1 MNFTRISLALGCAL
15 NLAGCAQSGF
25 GGSPNAL
32 APGASVLPGAAHA
45 TLPLGKHRR
54 SSGAP
59 EIYVFAGYPDA
70 SAPLTGL
77 ANLGNTLYGTTYE
90 GGASNEGALYS
101 VTTGGVETVIHNF
114 PTGSNDGYSPDAAVT
129 AVDGTLYGTT
139 YYGGANGAGILYS
152 ITPPNSYKVL
162 YNFGQTSSDCAQPDT
177 TLTYVKSKRA
187 FYGVAYHGGTDGEG
201 CIFKYGLGGKNPGES
216 VVYSFT
222 GGSSSSTQ
230 ASAPV
235 FYKNALYLATPGGG
249 AHGDGA
255 VLAVTLSGK
264 EKLIYSFKD
273 DPDGAEPAA
282 PLVVVGNALYGTT
295 REGGQGACVG
305 YAGCGTVFKVT
316 PTGKEKVIYRFKDV
330 VSAID
335 GTGPQAALIAI
346 GSTLYGTTPQCSGNG
361 CGAGTVFSVTTSG
374 AESIVYHFSAPPS
387 NPPGFPQNPYS
398 SVLSLNGTL
407 YGTTDEST
415 VTGYGTVYGLSP

>member
-32 APGASVLPGAAHA
+32 APGASVLPGTAHA

-152 ITPPNSYKVL
+152 ITPPNSY
-162 YNFGQTSSDCAQPDT
+162 
-177 TLTYVKSKRA
+177 
-187 FYGVAYHGGTDGEG
+187 
-201 CIFKYGLGGKNPGES
+201 
-216 VVYSFT
+216 
-222 GGSSSSTQ
+222 
-230 ASAPV
+230 
-235 FYKNALYLATPGGG
+235 
-249 AHGDGA
+249 
-255 VLAVTLSGK
+255 
-264 EKLIYSFKD
+264 
-273 DPDGAEPAA
+273 
-282 PLVVVGNALYGTT
+282 
-295 REGGQGACVG
+295 
-305 YAGCGTVFKVT
+305 
-316 PTGKEKVIYRFKDV
+316 
-330 VSAID
+330 
-335 GTGPQAALIAI
+335 
-346 GSTLYGTTPQCSGNG
+346 
-361 CGAGTVFSVTTSG
+361 
-374 AESIVYHFSAPPS
+374 
-387 NPPGFPQNPYS
+387 
-398 SVLSLNGTL
+398 
-407 YGTTDEST
+407 
-415 VTGYGTVYGLSP
+415 